1 MVLGL
6 GAKGWIL
13 LKKQVPVNFLRCAR
27 RGDVCDAPKEAK
39 EHKRRAHDLLNDSL
53 YRIGSQV
60 KRELVICRFHE
71 WRVRGGSRR
80 GKSCSRGGSHF
91 FLVSSGSSGGQHDR
105 EIDGPDVDLESSTS
119 DDSEVVPGDSD
130 LAR

>member
-27 RGDVCDAPKEAK
+27 RGDVCDAPKETK

-71 WRVRGGSRR
+71 WRVRGGLTS
-80 GKSCSRGGSHF
+80 GKVLQSRGVTFFPGQPQGAQEGSTTEKETD
-91 FLVSSGSSGGQHDR
+91 LMLILSPPPPTTVRSSQAT
-105 EIDGPDVDLESSTS
+105 PT
-119 DDSEVVPGDSD
+119 
-130 LAR
+130 